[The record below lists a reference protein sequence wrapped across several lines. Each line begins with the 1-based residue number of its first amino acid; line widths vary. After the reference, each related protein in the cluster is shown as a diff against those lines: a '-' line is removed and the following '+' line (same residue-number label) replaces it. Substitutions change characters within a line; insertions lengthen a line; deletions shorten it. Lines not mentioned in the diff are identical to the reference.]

1 MDLAVDVV
9 GKANEEL
16 STSECVDLVIDPF
29 LGEGAVVGAMS
40 MTCLVQ
46 GLNELEEV
54 RGAVEVPITH
64 FSVERVITTCKTLLT
79 SVIEEWDA
87 SCCQ

>member
-1 MDLAVDVV
+1 MDLAVDIVS
-9 GKANEEL
+9 KAYEEL
-16 STSECVDLVIDPF
+16 STSECVNLVIDPF
-29 LGEGAVVGAMS
+29 FGEGIVVGAMS

-46 GLNELEEV
+46 SLNELEEV
-54 RGAVEVPITH
+54 GGAVEVPVH
-64 FSVERVITTCKTLLT
+64 NFSVKRVVTTCKTLLT